1 MYIYYIII
9 YISLSQIVSKH
20 IITYIY
26 IYTYISI
33 TLILHISH
41 ITYIQ
46 DMNGYDSSRYKVPPV
61 AAPYRLPE
69 RGWCVFVWQEELS
82 QAVLL
87 RVKKSVIWEVQQIV
101 RLVRR
106 GFIDAADA
114 LRFTASKKSP
124 K

>member
-1 MYIYYIII
+1 
-9 YISLSQIVSKH
+9 
-20 IITYIY
+20 
-26 IYTYISI
+26 
-33 TLILHISH
+33 
-41 ITYIQ
+41 
-46 DMNGYDSSRYKVPPV
+46 MNGYDSSRYKVPPV